1 MSVDEQLLRVAARR
15 GSDRLILALEGELD
29 MNSAPLLREALAS
42 ADGEEAGLVVLDL
55 QDLSFIDS
63 TGLKAIFAA
72 RNAVRD
78 RGGQFAVTRGSA
90 QVQRLLSV
98 TRLDEHLQ
106 TIDSPDE
113 LLA

>member
-29 MNSAPLLREALAS
+29 MNSATLLREALTS
-42 ADGEEAGLVVLDL
+42 VNGEEPGIVVLDL
-55 QDLSFIDS
+55 RDVSFIDS

-78 RGGQFAVTRGSA
+78 RGGRFAVTRGSA

-106 TIDSPDE
+106 TIEDPE
-113 LLA
+113 AVLV